1 MEEISPKIPIEY
13 NALKDALRKG
23 LSNKASRYYWWPNLP
38 NVTNTG
44 SIESNPDNIG
54 IAERLAALL
63 SDSSVSNFRE
73 EDLSKGKEREQI
85 VNTANEVA
93 QLLVRARLL
102 EQDEI
107 LLYETFLKILVSV
120 IKRIDVCC
128 MLAGDLLSNREK

>member
-63 SDSSVSNFRE
+63 SDSSVSDFRE

>member
-13 NALKDALRKG
+13 SALKDALRKG
-23 LSNKASRYYWWPNLP
+23 LSNQASRYYWWPNLP
-38 NVTNTG
+38 NVTSTG

-63 SDSSVSNFRE
+63 SDSSVSDFRE

-102 EQDEI
+102 GQDEI